1 MTKYEDHEIAALFP
15 LMSESELSD
24 LAQDILQNGQRE
36 DIQVYQ
42 GRILDG
48 RNRYRA
54 CVMADVEPRVKSYIG
69 TDPIRDVLSWN
80 LHRRHLTTS
89 QRAMIATAVLPMLEE
104 QAKERMKEAGVKA
117 GRGRPMQEEKGG
129 ANLPTPVDGDEQ
141 HRARTD
147 AATMLNVSPRSV
159 QTAKKVQQAAPELA
173 EKVKAG
179 EVSLNAAAQEVK
191 KAEQA
196 QKRETRKVHDFKVLA
211 VHPDW
216 TADYAALRRLE
227 FPDTGES
234 FHAFAVVPN
243 ERLND
248 GLYLFHAW
256 FGVYPSCVFSVAREN
271 VVQVEGI
278 KVDTD
283 LVFYAPIGEPEWT
296 GKGTPSTREEAS
308 LSIFWKAVKRW
319 TDGPRMCVG
328 MDADGFKTYTK
339 ES

>member
-36 DIQVYQ
+36 DIVVYQ
-42 GRILDG
+42 GKILDG

-54 CVMADVEPRVKSYIG
+54 CLLADVEPRVKSYIG

-104 QAKERMKEAGVKA
+104 QARERKVEAVKKSNA
-117 GRGRPMQEEKGG
+117 ARAENSEVANLRSMDTPEEKHL
-129 ANLPTPVDGDEQ
+129 AS
-141 HRARTD
+141 AD

-196 QKRETRKVHDFKVLA
+196 QKRETRKAHDFKVLA

>member
-1 MTKYEDHEIAALFP
+1 MDKYTDHPIAELFP
-15 LMSESELSD
+15 LMSESELQE
-24 LAQDILQNGQRE
+24 LADDIRNNGQRE
-36 DIQVYQ
+36 DIIVYQ
-42 GRILDG
+42 ARILDG

-54 CVMADVEPRVKSYIG
+54 CLLADVEPRVRSYIG

-89 QRAMIATAVLPMLEE
+89 QRAMVATAVLPMLEQ
-104 QAKERMKEAGVKA
+104 QAKERKLEGAKKGAAITNAGGKRECA
-117 GRGRPMQEEKGG
+117 NLRTSEETEEK
-129 ANLPTPVDGDEQ
+129 
-141 HRARTD
+141 HRAADD
-147 AATMLNVSPRSV
+147 AASMLSVSSRAV

-196 QKRETRKVHDFKVLA
+196 QKRETRKVHDFRVLA

-216 TADYAALRRLE
+216 SADYAALRRLE
-227 FPDTGES
+227 FPDTEES
-234 FHAFAVVPN
+234 FHAFVVVPN
-243 ERLND
+243 QRMND

-256 FGVYPSCVFSVAREN
+256 FGVYPSCAFPVKRED
-271 VVQVEGI
+271 VVDIDGVGMSNF
-278 KVDTD
+278 

-296 GKGTPSTREEAS
+296 GKGKPDTSEEAS
-308 LSIFWKAVKRW
+308 LSVFWKTVKRW

-328 MDADGFKTYTK
+328 MDADGFKAYTK